1 MAGLRDMLDRFRRA
15 GTPGPAGR
23 AGVPVDRAA
32 ERAAELEPVLA
43 LVDPTSVECEWIRT
57 HAAADADRIREQ
69 AATRAAN
76 LVATARGQAAGV
88 RAEAAT
94 ATRQSSTRR
103 TRSAGNLRPAIN
115 TLPEGQALRQS
126 SELKAAR
133 RRFESLIMDSPSP
146 IAPRVSVIPAL
157 RRLV

>member
-1 MAGLRDMLDRFRRA
+1 MLDRFRRA

-76 LVATARGQAAGV
+76 LVATTRGQAAGV
-88 RAEAAT
+88 RAEAA
-94 ATRQSSTRR
+94 ARAQRHGD
-103 TRSAGNLRPAIN
+103 A
-115 TLPEGQALRQS
+115 
-126 SELKAAR
+126 KAAGVAAEAAR
-133 RRFESLIMDSPSP
+133 QADAIRAGADARMPDYVARVVTLAREIAGADAGPDSAERS
-146 IAPRVSVIPAL
+146 R
-157 RRLV
+157 